1 MKAFSTM
8 AWTISGC
15 VSMET
20 RCNSSQG
27 VIIVYKLLNDNV
39 DDGGDSSKEQA
50 KADENDDDTSGSK
63 LRKNQ

>member
-1 MKAFSTM
+1 M